1 MKKTRTLLAA
11 AAATVGLV
19 AFAGQAQAAPPDKTV
34 RPSPIDVTLVGQ
46 DTAGVNGFC
55 AFPVHIVG
63 TSNQLIHEGSNGNQ
77 ATGFISVTVTNE
89 TTGKTLKF
97 NISGP
102 GTVTGPGNGT
112 FQIDAKGPNLLWTTV
127 ANSFPGV
134 PQLAYTT
141 GHVQVTVVDNLT
153 TEYHL
158 SGNST
163 DVCELLK

>member
-1 MKKTRTLLAA
+1 
-11 AAATVGLV
+11 V
-19 AFAGQAQAAPPDKTV
+19 AHRRRGAGASPHSSAPVTAPPIDLG
-34 RPSPIDVTLVGQ
+34 PQPIDVTLVGT
-46 DTAGVNGFC
+46 DTAGENGYC
-55 AFPVHIVG
+55 KFPVHILG
-63 TSNQLIHEGSNGNQ
+63 SSDQLFHEGSNGNQ
-77 ATGFISVTVTNE
+77 GTGFISVTVTNE

-112 FQIDAKGPNLLWTTV
+112 FEIDAKGPNLLWTTV
-127 ANSFPGV
+127 VNSFPGV

-153 TEYHL
+153 TQYHL